1 MCARSRRA
9 RSITAGALTSAR
21 ASNIIFRVIR
31 FMGDWCWC
39 GSSSSSPC
47 WRGCCS
53 RASGGVITPT
63 YRARGDAMRRLLV
76 IGLVLMLA
84 ACATPPGLDRRHWD
98 NYQSRFIS
106 QDGRVVDTG
115 NGGVSHSEG
124 QGNALL
130 MAVAFDDRARF
141 EQLWRWPHAHLQV
154 RDDHLFAW
162 RWSPNEGVTD
172 RNNASDGVVSEV
184 GMVVNLS
191 YWIFPAFKEFADV
204 THATEW
210 AALEKSG
217 LQLLGTARYG
227 RWQLPPDWLQVG
239 EQLAPAA
246 AFAPRFSYD
255 AVRIPLYLLW
265 GGYSDVTLF
274 QPYIDFWGYFADAPF
289 VPAWTSLQDDSVDS
303 YDAPPGFHAVMRL
316 LGDRVRTARVPTRLA
331 AASPKEDYYSASLGM
346 LAHVVQFERGAR

>member
-1 MCARSRRA
+1 
-9 RSITAGALTSAR
+9 
-21 ASNIIFRVIR
+21 
-31 FMGDWCWC
+31 
-39 GSSSSSPC
+39 
-47 WRGCCS
+47 
-53 RASGGVITPT
+53 
-63 YRARGDAMRRLLV
+63 MRRLLV

-106 QDGRVVDTG
+106 PDGRVVDTG

-124 QGNALL
+124 QGIAML

-141 EQLWRWPHAHLQV
+141 EQLWRWTHAHLQV

-172 RNNASDGVVSEV
+172 RNNASDGDVLIAWSLYRAAARWQQPLYRSAADAITGDIRSLLLRPTKYGLLLLPGADGFVSEE